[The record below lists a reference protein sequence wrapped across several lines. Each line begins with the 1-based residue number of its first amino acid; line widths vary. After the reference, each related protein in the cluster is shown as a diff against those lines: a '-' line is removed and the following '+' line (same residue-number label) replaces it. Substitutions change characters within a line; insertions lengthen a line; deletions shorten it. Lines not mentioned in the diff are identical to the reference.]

1 MPLNP
6 TGPISLG
13 GLTLGES
20 IALQLS
26 LAPTGTISLD
36 DVGVRTLAEVPTGAI
51 TMPDNFWG
59 KPAGFSFSRT
69 ITSDV
74 NNYNLFNEAVA
85 AGWDQITA
93 LNAVVTIGPGVRIA
107 STLSANSSFL
117 ISGSFPT
124 GTTISVINNGTIVGR
139 GGNGGN
145 SGGASGGGGGQGF
158 VNSSGG
164 TTIPTSAGI
173 GEPGTGGT
181 IGSIGLG
188 GIYEEAFSPAPPGYG
203 GIGQPG
209 QTGGTA
215 MLTNYPV
222 SLQNNGTIAGG
233 GGGGGG
239 GGLASFP
246 GGGGGG
252 GSFARAGA
260 GGNGGS
266 LGNAGSAGQTTT
278 PTTYG
283 GAGGAA
289 GFSINGYSFVTLS
302 GSGALVGPTI

>member
-1 MPLNP
+1 MPLNLS
-6 TGPISLG
+6 GPISLG
-13 GLTLGES
+13 GSTLGES

-26 LAPTGTISLD
+26 LAPTGTISLN
-36 DVGVRTLAEVPTGAI
+36 DVAVRTLAEVPTGAI
-51 TMPDNFWG
+51 TMPDNFYG

-85 AGWDQITA
+85 AGWDQITP
-93 LNAVVTIGPGVRIA
+93 LNAAVTIGSGVRIA

-139 GGNGGN
+139 GGDGGNGG
-145 SGGASGGGGGQGF
+145 GSGGGGGQGF

-164 TTIPTSAGI
+164 IPVPNSAGV

-181 IGSIGLG
+181 ISSIGIG
-188 GIYEEAFSPAPPGYG
+188 GIFEEAFSGAPPGYG

-209 QTGGTA
+209 QAGGTA
-215 MLTNYPV
+215 LLTNHPV

-233 GGGGGG
+233 GGGGGA

-252 GSFARAGA
+252 GSLGRAGA

-278 PTTYG
+278 PTTFG

-289 GFSINGYSFVTLS
+289 GFSISGYSFVTLS
-302 GSGALVGPTI
+302 GSGTLVGPTI

>member
-1 MPLNP
+1 MPLNLS
-6 TGPISLG
+6 GPISLG
-13 GLTLGES
+13 GSTLGES

-85 AGWDQITA
+85 AGWDQITP
-93 LNAVVTIGPGVRIA
+93 LNAAVTIGSGVRIA

-124 GTTISVINNGTIVGR
+124 GTTISVVNNGTIVGR
-139 GGNGGN
+139 GGNGGGY
-145 SGGASGGGGGQGF
+145 SGGGSGGGGGQGF

-164 TTIPTSAGI
+164 IAGSNPAGV

-181 IGSIGLG
+181 ISSIGIG
-188 GIYEEAFSPAPPGYG
+188 GVFEQGPTGAPPGFG

-209 QTGGTA
+209 QAGGTA
-215 MLTNYPV
+215 FSTNYAI

-239 GGLASFP
+239 GGLSSFP
-246 GGGGGG
+246 GGSGT
-252 GSFARAGA
+252 FTLVQAGA

-278 PTTYG
+278 PTTFG

-289 GFSINGYSFVTLS
+289 GFSISGYSFVTLS
-302 GSGALVGPTI
+302 GSGTLVGPTI